1 MHCLRT
7 PHLRAASLT
16 VALASLSLAHCD
28 RPPVQRNCEN
38 EGGITCPYAN
48 EPSGRIE
55 GTVIYR
61 GPPPLERP
69 AGPGGSPQGIASGR
83 VVLLLFDYNNPPP
96 PSGSATSA
104 VSVQTINAAQVF
116 ANAVRNADG
125 TVTATIPFQF
135 PGITRAGLYQLRA
148 FYSRNDTLPFSRAG
162 TDIAVPSGFHP
173 LFSVRNL
180 PVAGDVA
187 GGALEDPNSPV
198 PRFVPIALGDRVEE
212 NGRTRFVMP
221 VDGAVADH
229 VTVYIGR
236 QLTTERPI
244 FRIPTTET
252 TVTRNGMPQ
261 TLAAPSR
268 FTRSEVPAPPGLDA
282 QSQTITAGR
291 ELMRYASDW
300 GLQTVGTEVLE
311 MVQNPVI
318 VETPLGAN
326 LPSFAAL
333 FSVGEDECF
342 KAVLGG
348 VQVRR
353 DCTADPLAGAMSGFV
368 ELAADTNDNGVID
381 LTPETNYV
389 DAHPSLISSSPFFA
403 RTMGRLPWIYPL
415 VIISKLHE
423 PNAAERR
430 LLVDG
435 INGKLNAETLARL
448 RIALNR
454 SETVDLSDPSD
465 PRYPVV
471 FFGSVVPNGASTGF
485 LQPWASGH
493 RQIENVLRIVVVP
506 FGAEV
511 RGPNRQ
517 TDWHIIVPP
526 QLPATATSLGRA
538 LAQAG
543 FQNLRCSE
551 FDPQYADDSQT
562 TGLPPGR
569 YSVNFVGPGGQSWAV
584 PNELGEFPAPPGA
597 PSDLCPRGICRAA
610 TQSFF
615 IRVRGTELP
624 FAEARCPTLAPA
636 G

>member
-1 MHCLRT
+1 MHY
-7 PHLRAASLT
+7 LRAMQSRKSPLT
-16 VALASLSLAHCD
+16 FVFATLALAHCD
-28 RPPVQRNCEN
+28 RPPIQRNCEN
-38 EGGITCPYAN
+38 EGGIACPYSN

-69 AGPGGSPQGIASGR
+69 APVGTAPQGIASGR
-83 VVLLLFDYNNPPP
+83 VVLLLFDFNNPPP
-96 PSGSATSA
+96 PTGSATSA
-104 VSVQTINAAQVF
+104 VSVQTINAAQLF

-135 PGITRAGLYQLRA
+135 PGISRAGVYQLRA
-148 FYSRNDTLPFSRAG
+148 FYSRNETISFNRQGADLQ
-162 TDIAVPSGFHP
+162 IPSGFHP
-173 LFSVRNL
+173 IFSVRNL

-198 PRFVPIALGDRVEE
+198 ARFVPIPLGDRVEE
-212 NGRTRFVMP
+212 NGRSRFVMP
-221 VDGAVADH
+221 VEGAVADH

-236 QLTTERPI
+236 QLPTERPI
-244 FRIPTTET
+244 FRIPTVET
-252 TVTRNGMPQ
+252 TVTRNGMSQ

-268 FTRSEVPAPPGLDA
+268 FTRTEVPPPPNA
-282 QSQTITAGR
+282 SQQSTSIPAGR
-291 ELMRYASDW
+291 DLLRYASDW
-300 GLQTVGTEVLE
+300 GLQTPGTEVLE

-318 VETPLGAN
+318 VETPLGAT

-342 KAVLGG
+342 TATLGG

-353 DCTADPLAGAMSGFV
+353 DCSADPLGNAMSGFV
-368 ELAADTNDNGVID
+368 EFAADTNDNGVID
-381 LTPETNYV
+381 LTPASNFV

-403 RTMGRLPWIYPL
+403 ATNGRLPWIYPL

-423 PNAAERR
+423 PNAVERR

-435 INGKLNAETLARL
+435 VNGRLNAETLVRL
-448 RIALNR
+448 RTALNR
-454 SETVDLSDPSD
+454 SETLDLSNPND

-471 FFGSVVPNGASTGF
+471 FFGSVVPGGASTGF
-485 LQPWASGH
+485 LLPWTSGH
-493 RQIENVLRIVVVP
+493 RQVENVLRIVVVP

-526 QLPATATSLGRA
+526 QLPATAASLGRA
-538 LAQAG
+538 LGQAG

-551 FDPQYADDSQT
+551 FDPQYADDSQS

-569 YSVNFVGPGGQSWAV
+569 YSVNFVGPAGQTWAV

-597 PSDLCPRGICRAA
+597 PSDLCPRGVCRAA
-610 TQSFF
+610 SQSFF

-624 FAEARCPTLAPA
+624 FAEARCPTLVPP